1 MTFKVLDDSCS
12 YQVFSKR
19 NYPSFSHDVFSN
31 SFLLNLPFLLECG
44 GALAGLCR
52 MGGACKTR
60 ESILSH
66 DRSSAEITVHVSDP
80 GLFGSSKKWYVSER
94 FGAGEYMDKAIF

>member
-1 MTFKVLDDSCS
+1 
-12 YQVFSKR
+12 
-19 NYPSFSHDVFSN
+19 
-31 SFLLNLPFLLECG
+31 
-44 GALAGLCR
+44 

-66 DRSSAEITVHVSDP
+66 DSSAEITVHVSDP

-94 FGAGEYMDKAIF
+94 FGAGEYMGKAIF